1 MILALVY
8 EAVADGAR
16 QSEACKILGVSARMV
31 QRWRASQQLD
41 DQRKGPKTEPK
52 NKLSAE
58 EKAEIMQLVNK
69 PEFRDLAPSQIVP
82 ILADRGIYRCSEAT
96 LYRLL
101 REAKQNN
108 RRQSNKR
115 RKVKP
120 LTATGPNEVWSWDIT
135 YLRCPIRGQ
144 YYYLYLIMD
153 VWSRKIVGWSIENCE
168 SAEHASDL
176 VKKLCRQLSIPPDTL
191 TIHSDNG
198 SPMKGATMLATLEK
212 LGVATSFSRP
222 RVSNDNPYSESLF
235 GTMKGRPAYPSDPF
249 KSIEDARIWVA
260 GFVHWYNHLHLHS
273 ALKFV
278 TPEDRHTGREK
289 QILQNRDKVY
299 QKARKDHPERWSG
312 TTRNWTLVKEVKLNP
327 GKNTSVKNSEKKEA
341 A

>member
-8 EAVADGAR
+8 DAVSAGAR
-16 QSEACKILGVSARMV
+16 QAEACKILGVSDRMV
-31 QRWRASQQLD
+31 QRWRASQQLY

-58 EKAEIMQLVNK
+58 EKAKIMQLVNR

-82 ILADRGIYRCSEAT
+82 ILADRGIYHCSEAT

-153 VWSRKIVGWSIENCE
+153 VWSRKIVGWSIEDCE

-176 VKKLCRQLSIPPDTL
+176 VKKLCWQLSIPRDTL

-235 GTMKGRPAYPSDPF
+235 GTMKGRPAYPSQAF
-249 KSIEDARIWVA
+249 KSIEAAKRWVI
-260 GFVHWYNHLHLHS
+260 GFVHWYNNLHQHS

-278 TPEDRHTGREK
+278 TPEDRHTGRDK
-289 QILQNRDKVY
+289 QILQSRNDVY
-299 QKARKDHPERWSG
+299 QKARMVNPERWSG
-312 TTRNWTLVKEVKLNP
+312 STRNWEWVEEVKLNP
-327 GKNTSVKNSEKKEA
+327 GMNKSVKSSEKKTA